1 MVTKKK
7 IKSWTVSSDFNSHR
21 VDYWLKKNISFV
33 TYPTL
38 CKLLRKGIVR
48 VNGKRAKNNTVLRI
62 GDRINFTRIIQQEP
76 NLDRKEKYNLKFD
89 EFIKKLVVYK
99 DKFKI
104 ILNKPAG
111 LAVQGGTNIKLNV
124 DIMLD
129 SLRFN
134 LDERPKLVHRID
146 KQTSGLL
153 MVARSLNS
161 SRYYGELFK
170 KRKIEKVYL
179 AIVHG
184 KLKHRAGKIGFNIG
198 KEKSLSSLTLYKVL
212 DQNDDFSFLVIKPI
226 TGRKHQIRD
235 HFNSLG
241 NQIYGET
248 KFRCLNNTELIS
260 NAKDLHLHAYSLK
273 FQEQDKTIKKIVAPL
288 PNFFTTTVIKNRFE
302 NDLSKYD
309 LEFIDSENFK
319 LIEK

>member
-7 IKSWTVSSDFNSHR
+7 IKSWIVSSDFNSHR
-21 VDYWLKKNISFV
+21 IDYWLKKNISFV

-48 VNGKRAKNNTVLRI
+48 VNGKRAKNNTVLRT
-62 GDRINFTRIIQQEP
+62 GDKINFTRIIQQESSV
-76 NLDRKEKYNLKFD
+76 DIKDKYNSKFE

-129 SLRFN
+129 SLKFN

-184 KLKHRAGKIGFNIG
+184 KLKYKMGKIGFKIG
-198 KEKSLSSLTLYKVL
+198 TEKSLSSLTLYKVL
-212 DQNDDFSFLVIKPI
+212 DQNNELSFLVIKPV

-248 KFRCLNNTELIS
+248 KFKCLNNTELIS

-273 FQEQDKTIKKIVAPL
+273 FKEQDKSIKKIVAPL
-288 PNFFTTTVIKNRFE
+288 PVFFTTTITKNRFE
-302 NDLSKYD
+302 NDLSNYD
-309 LEFIDSENFK
+309 LEFVDSENFK

>member
-7 IKSWTVSSDFNSHR
+7 IKSWTVSSEFNNYR
-21 VDYWLKKNISFV
+21 IDYWLKKNISFV

-48 VNGKRAKNNTVLRI
+48 VNGKRAKNNTVLSI
-62 GDRINFTRIIQQEP
+62 GDKINFTRIIHQEP
-76 NLDRKEKYNLKFD
+76 SLDIKDKYNLKFK

-111 LAVQGGTNIKLNV
+111 LAVQGGTNIKLNI

-129 SLRFN
+129 SLKFN

-170 KRKIEKVYL
+170 KRQIEKVYL

-184 KLKHRAGKIGFNIG
+184 KLKYKVGKIGFKIG

-212 DQNDDFSFLVIKPI
+212 DQNNELSFLVIKPI

-241 NQIYGET
+241 NKIYGET
-248 KFRCLNNTELIS
+248 KFKSLKNSERIS
-260 NAKDLHLHAYSLK
+260 NVGDLHLHAYSLK
-273 FQEQDKTIKKIVAPL
+273 FEEQDKITKKIVAPL
-288 PNFFTTTVIKNRFE
+288 PDFFTATITKNRFE
-302 NDLSKYD
+302 NDLSNYD
-309 LEFIDSENFK
+309 LEFVDSENFK

>member
-1 MVTKKK
+1 MVTKKR

-21 VDYWLKKNISFV
+21 IDYWLKKNISFV

-62 GDRINFTRIIQQEP
+62 GDKINFTRIIQQEQC
-76 NLDRKEKYNLKFD
+76 LDRRDKYNLKFE

-129 SLRFN
+129 SLKFN

-184 KLKHRAGKIGFNIG
+184 KLKYRVGKIDFKIG
-198 KEKSLSSLTLYKVL
+198 KDKSLSSLTLYKVL
-212 DQNDDFSFLVIKPI
+212 DQNNELSFIVIKPI

-248 KFRCLNNTELIS
+248 KFKCLNNTELIS

-273 FQEQDKTIKKIVAPL
+273 FKEQDKSIKKIVAPL
-288 PNFFTTTVIKNRFE
+288 PVFFTTTITKNRFE
-302 NDLSKYD
+302 NDLSNYD
-309 LEFIDSENFK
+309 LEFVDSENFK

>member
-1 MVTKKK
+1 MVIKKK
-7 IKSWTVSSDFNSHR
+7 IKVWTVSNDFNDQR
-21 VDYWLKKNISFV
+21 IDYWLKKNISFV
-33 TYPTL
+33 SYPSI
-38 CKLLRKGIVR
+38 CKLLRKGIIR
-48 VNGKRAKNNTVLRI
+48 VNGKRVRNNDILKF
-62 GDRINFTRIIQQEP
+62 GDKINFTRTI
-76 NLDRKEKYNLKFD
+76 KEEESSDKKKKYNNKFA
-89 EFIKKLVVYK
+89 EFIRKLVVYK
-99 DKFKI
+99 DEFKI
-104 ILNKPAG
+104 VLNKPAG

-129 SLRFN
+129 SLRFD

-153 MVARSLNS
+153 MVARTLNS

-170 KRKIEKVYL
+170 KRMIEKVYL

-184 KLKHRAGKIGFNIG
+184 GLENKMAKIGFKVG
-198 KEKSLSSLTLYKVL
+198 KDKSLPSLTFYKVL
-212 DQNDDFSFLVIKPI
+212 DQNNDFSFLVIKPV

-248 KFRCLNNTELIS
+248 KFKSSINSDFFS

-273 FQEQDKTIKKIVAPL
+273 FQEQDKGIDEILAPL
-288 PNFFTTTVIKNRFE
+288 PNFFKTTLRKNGFE
-302 NDLSKYD
+302 NNLINYD
-309 LEFIDSENFK
+309 LEFENLENFK
-319 LIEK
+319 LINK

>member
-1 MVTKKK
+1 MVIKKK
-7 IKSWTVSSDFNSHR
+7 IKLWTVSSDFNHQR
-21 VDYWLKKNISFV
+21 IDYWLKKNFSFV

-38 CKLLRKGIVR
+38 CKFLRKGIVR
-48 VNGKRAKNNTVLRI
+48 VNGKRVKNNAVI
-62 GDRINFTRIIQQEP
+62 KFGDKINFTRTI
-76 NLDRKEKYNLKFD
+76 KEEESFDKKERYNNKFAD
-89 EFIKKLVVYK
+89 FIKKLVVYK

-104 ILNKPAG
+104 VLNKPAG
-111 LAVQGGTNIKLNV
+111 LAVQGGTNIKLNI

-170 KRKIEKVYL
+170 KRMIEKVYL
-179 AIVHG
+179 AVVHG
-184 KLKHRAGKIGFNIG
+184 RPKYKIAKIGLKIG
-198 KEKSLSSLTLYKVL
+198 KDKSLPSLTFYKVL
-212 DQNDDFSFLVIKPI
+212 AQNNNLSFVVIKPV

-235 HFNSLG
+235 HFNCVG
-241 NQIYGET
+241 NKIYGET
-248 KFRCLNNTELIS
+248 KFKSSINSEFVS

-273 FQEQDKTIKKIVAPL
+273 FQEQDKSINKILAPL
-288 PNFFTTTVIKNRFE
+288 PDFFKATISKNGFD
-302 NDLSKYD
+302 NNLINYD
-309 LEFIDSENFK
+309 LEFEDSENFK
-319 LIEK
+319 LINK

>member
-1 MVTKKK
+1 MVIKKK
-7 IKSWTVSSDFNSHR
+7 KKSWIVSNDYNSHR
-21 VDYWLKKNISFV
+21 IDYWLKKNISFV

-48 VNGKRAKNNTVLRI
+48 VNGKRAKNNTVLRN
-62 GDRINFTRIIQQEP
+62 GDKINFTRIIQQESSF
-76 NLDRKEKYNLKFD
+76 DRKDKYNSKFE

-129 SLRFN
+129 SLKFN

-170 KRKIEKVYL
+170 KRQIEKVYL

-184 KLKHRAGKIGFNIG
+184 KLKYRVGKIVFKIG
-198 KEKSLSSLTLYKVL
+198 RDKSLSSLTLYKVL
-212 DQNDDFSFLVIKPI
+212 DQNNELSFLVIKPI

-248 KFRCLNNTELIS
+248 KFKSLNNLEQIS
-260 NAKDLHLHAYSLK
+260 SAKDLHLHAYSLK
-273 FQEQDKTIKKIVAPL
+273 FQEQDKSVKKIVAPI
-288 PNFFTTTVIKNRFE
+288 PDFFMVTLTKNRFE
-302 NDLSKYD
+302 NNLSNYD
-309 LEFIDSENFK
+309 LEFVDPENYK

>member
-1 MVTKKK
+1 MFK
-7 IKSWTVSSDFNSHR
+7 
-21 VDYWLKKNISFV
+21 
-33 TYPTL
+33 
-38 CKLLRKGIVR
+38 
-48 VNGKRAKNNTVLRI
+48 
-62 GDRINFTRIIQQEP
+62 
-76 NLDRKEKYNLKFD
+76 LKFE

-129 SLRFN
+129 SLKFN

-170 KRKIEKVYL
+170 KRQIEKVYL

-184 KLKHRAGKIGFNIG
+184 KLKYRDGKIVFKIG
-198 KEKSLSSLTLYKVL
+198 RDKSLSSLTLY
-212 DQNDDFSFLVIKPI
+212 
-226 TGRKHQIRD
+226 
-235 HFNSLG
+235 
-241 NQIYGET
+241 
-248 KFRCLNNTELIS
+248 
-260 NAKDLHLHAYSLK
+260 
-273 FQEQDKTIKKIVAPL
+273 
-288 PNFFTTTVIKNRFE
+288 
-302 NDLSKYD
+302 
-309 LEFIDSENFK
+309 
-319 LIEK
+319 

>member
-7 IKSWTVSSDFNSHR
+7 IKSWTVSSDFTSYR
-21 VDYWLKKNISFV
+21 IDYWLKKNISFV

-48 VNGKRAKNNTVLRI
+48 VNGRRVKNNTVLRV
-62 GDRINFTRIIQQEP
+62 GDKINFTRIIQEESS
-76 NLDRKEKYNLKFD
+76 LDRKDKYNIKFA
-89 EFIKKLVVYK
+89 EFLKKLVVYK

-111 LAVQGGTNIKLNV
+111 LAVQGGTNIKLNI
-124 DIMLD
+124 DLMLD
-129 SLRFN
+129 SLKFN

-170 KRKIEKVYL
+170 NRKIEKVYL

-184 KLKHRAGKIGFNIG
+184 KLKYRLGKIGFKVG
-198 KEKSLSSLTLYKVL
+198 KEKSLSSLTFYKVL
-212 DQNDDFSFLVIKPI
+212 DQNNEFSFLVIKPV

-248 KFRCLNNTELIS
+248 KFKSLNNPKLIS

-273 FQEQDKTIKKIVAPL
+273 FKEQDKRIKKIVAPL
-288 PNFFTTTVIKNRFE
+288 PDFFKATITKNGFE
-302 NDLSKYD
+302 SDLRNHN
-309 LEFIDSENFK
+309 LEFVDSDNFQ

>member
-7 IKSWTVSSDFNSHR
+7 IKSWTVSRDFDSCR
-21 VDYWLKKNISFV
+21 IDYWLKKNISFV

-38 CKLLRKGIVR
+38 CKFLRKGTVR
-48 VNGKRAKNNTVLRI
+48 VNGRRAKNNTVLRI
-62 GDRINFTRIIQQEP
+62 GDKINFTRIIEEEAS
-76 NLDRKEKYNLKFD
+76 LDRKDKYNLKFE
-89 EFIKKLVVYK
+89 EFIRKLVVHK

-104 ILNKPAG
+104 LLNKPAG

-129 SLRFN
+129 SLKFN

-146 KQTSGLL
+146 RQTSGLL
-153 MVARSLNS
+153 MIARSLNS
-161 SRYYGELFK
+161 SRYYGELFR

-179 AIVHG
+179 AVVHG
-184 KLKHRAGKIGFNIG
+184 NLKYRVGKIGFKIG
-198 KEKSLSSLTLYKVL
+198 QEKSLSSLTLYKVL
-212 DQNDDFSFLVIKPI
+212 DQNNKFSFIVIKPI

-248 KFRCLNNTELIS
+248 KFKSLKNLELIS

-273 FQEQDKTIKKIVAPL
+273 FQEQDEIIKKIVAPL
-288 PNFFTTTVIKNRFE
+288 PDFFSATIIKNGFE
-302 NDLSKYD
+302 NDLSNYD
-309 LEFIDSENFK
+309 LEFVDSEKFK